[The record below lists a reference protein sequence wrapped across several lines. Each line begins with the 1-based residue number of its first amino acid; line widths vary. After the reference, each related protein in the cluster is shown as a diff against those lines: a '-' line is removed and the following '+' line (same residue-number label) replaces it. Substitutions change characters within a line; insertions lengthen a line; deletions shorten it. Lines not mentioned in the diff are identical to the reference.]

1 MSSPGASGSSSL
13 RAVTDLRPG
22 RASGDGL
29 MRVGAYE
36 ILSKLGEGG
45 MGVVHLARHEETGE
59 RVALKVLRT
68 HVVGDEETRARLER
82 EVRSLRQVRSPW
94 IAEIV
99 DADPYADLP
108 YVATRYVPGPTLH
121 DRIKDDGPVVGE
133 DRFWLARCLAGGVA
147 ACHDAGVLHRDVK
160 PSNVVM
166 EGRTPVLIDFGLA
179 RVADDPK
186 ITLTGWL
193 VGTPGYLAPE
203 ILEGTPSSPAS
214 DVHSWA
220 ATTAYALL
228 GRPPFGTGPSM
239 AVLDRVRR
247 GQHDLDG
254 IEGTMRE
261 VLTAALATDPAD
273 RPGLEELREWL
284 MEPEVPW
291 SGAEAVTKVLPVT
304 MPLAAAPV
312 DAELKPT
319 LVDPDAA
326 DDAVTEMEA
335 VPPTAVTVADAP
347 AEPVVVR
354 RFDPQSPPPA
364 PPAEPGW
371 SPPSKH
377 ANLKRWP
384 GPMHFLVLVALAAIL
399 AGVVA
404 AYPFLGATLLG
415 LGVWLLRAVSMAADH
430 LSKRREAR
438 GRKWYDGLW
447 ALVRSPWDLV
457 RAIPGTA
464 ALTALT
470 GVIAAAAAV
479 GCLAF
484 GLPLTAVLYVAA
496 MVFMSAAW
504 LASQRVRDTVG
515 PVARAAS
522 SPSQRWAVAVVGLAI
537 IAAAVAWYAVQMGVS
552 WVPLDDIR
560 SGQLPDVVRDVLRRA
575 R

>member
-1 MSSPGASGSSSL
+1 
-13 RAVTDLRPG
+13 
-22 RASGDGL
+22 
-29 MRVGAYE
+29 MRVGDYE
-36 ILSKLGEGG
+36 LLSKLGEGG
-45 MGVVHLARHEETGE
+45 MGVVHLARHEESGE

-82 EVRSLRQVRSPW
+82 EVRSLRQVHSPW
-94 IAEIV
+94 IAEIL

-108 YVATRYVPGPTLH
+108 YVATRYVPGPTLY
-121 DRIKDDGPVVGE
+121 DRIKDDGPILGE
-133 DRFWLARCLAGGVA
+133 DRYWLARCLADGVA

-203 ILEGTPSSPAS
+203 ILEGAPATTAS

-220 ATTAYALL
+220 ATTVYALL

-247 GQHDLDG
+247 GQHDLVG
-254 IEGTMRE
+254 VEGSMRE
-261 VLTAALATDPAD
+261 VLAAALATDPAD
-273 RPGLEELREWL
+273 RPGLEELQEWL
-284 MEPEVPW
+284 MEPEEPW
-291 SGAEAVTKVLPVT
+291 SGSDAAAVTEVLPVT
-304 MPLAAAPV
+304 LPLAIAPV
-312 DAELKPT
+312 AVEQPKPT

-326 DDAVTEMEA
+326 DDAVTEA
-335 VPPTAVTVADAP
+335 VAEQVAEEVRPTAVTDTDAP
-347 AEPVVVR
+347 IEPVKVR

-364 PPAEPGW
+364 PTPEPGW

-384 GPMHFLVLVALAAIL
+384 GPMHFVVLVALAAIL

-404 AYPFLGATLLG
+404 AYPFLGVTLLCV
-415 LGVWLLRAVSMAADH
+415 GVWLLRAVSLAADH
-430 LSKRREAR
+430 LSKRREVR
-438 GRKWYDGLW
+438 GRKWYDGPW

-457 RAIPGTA
+457 CAIPGTA
-464 ALTALT
+464 VLTALT
-470 GVIAAAAAV
+470 GVIAAAVAV

-484 GLPLTAVLYVAA
+484 GAPLTVVLYAAA
-496 MVFMSAAW
+496 MTFMAAAW
-504 LASQRVRDTVG
+504 LASQRVRDTLG

-522 SPSQRWAVAVVGLAI
+522 SPSQRWLVTVVGLAI
-537 IAAAVAWYAVQMGVS
+537 IAAAAAWYALQVGVS
-552 WVPLDDIR
+552 WVPFDDGR
-560 SGQLPDVVRDVLRRA
+560 AGWLPDAVRDVLPRVR
-575 R
+575 

>member
-1 MSSPGASGSSSL
+1 M
-13 RAVTDLRPG
+13 TDLRPG
-22 RASGDGL
+22 RASGDEL

-108 YVATRYVPGPTLH
+108 FVATRYVPGPTLH

-220 ATTAYALL
+220 ATTAFALL

-254 IEGTMRE
+254 IEGSMRE
-261 VLTAALATDPAD
+261 VLTAALATDPED

-291 SGAEAVTKVLPVT
+291 SRADSTVTKVLPVT
-304 MPLAAAPV
+304 MPLAAAPA

-326 DDAVTEMEA
+326 GDAVTEVEE

-354 RFDPQSPPPA
+354 RFDPQAPPPA
-364 PPAEPGW
+364 PSPEPGW

-384 GPMHFLVLVALAAIL
+384 GPMHFLILVALAAIL

-415 LGVWLLRAVSMAADH
+415 LGVWLLRAVSLAADH

-470 GVIAAAAAV
+470 GVIAAAVAV
-479 GCLAF
+479 GCLALE
-484 GLPLTAVLYVAA
+484 LPLTVVLYVAA

-522 SPSQRWAVAVVGLAI
+522 SPSQRWVVAAVGLAI
-537 IAAAVAWYAVQMGVS
+537 IAAAVGWYAAQMGVS
-552 WVPLDDIR
+552 WVPLDDVR
-560 SGQLPDVVRDVLRRA
+560 SGQLPRVVSDVLRRA

>member
-1 MSSPGASGSSSL
+1 
-13 RAVTDLRPG
+13 
-22 RASGDGL
+22 

-36 ILSKLGEGG
+36 LLSKLGEGG

-121 DRIKDDGPVVGE
+121 DRIKDDGPVLGE

-254 IEGTMRE
+254 IEGSMRE

-291 SGAEAVTKVLPVT
+291 FGADASVVTKVLPVT
-304 MPLAAAPV
+304 MPLAAAPA

-326 DDAVTEMEA
+326 GDAVTEVATPA
-335 VPPTAVTVADAP
+335 VEEVAPTAVTVADAP
-347 AEPVVVR
+347 VDPLVVR
-354 RFDPQSPPPA
+354 RFDPQDPPPPA
-364 PPAEPGW
+364 PQPEPGW
-371 SPPSKH
+371 SPARAHSS
-377 ANLKRWP
+377 LRRWP
-384 GPMHFLVLVALAAIL
+384 GPRHFLILVALAAIL
-399 AGVVA
+399 SGVVA
-404 AYPFLGATLLG
+404 TVPFLGAALLG
-415 LGVWLLRAVSMAADH
+415 VGIWLLRAVSMAADH
-430 LSKRREAR
+430 FSRRREAR
-438 GRKWYDGLW
+438 GRKWYDAVQ

-457 RAIPGTA
+457 RALPGTVTLSVLA
-464 ALTALT
+464 
-470 GVIAAAAAV
+470 GVIAAAVGV
-479 GCLAF
+479 GCLA
-484 GLPLTAVLYVAA
+484 LEVPLTGALYGAA
-496 MVFMSAAW
+496 MTFMSAAW
-504 LASQRVRDTVG
+504 LASQRVRDIVS
-515 PVARAAS
+515 PIIRAAS
-522 SPSQRWAVAVVGLAI
+522 SPAQRWVVAVLGLAVI
-537 IAAAVAWYAVQMGVS
+537 SAAAAWTAAASGTS
-552 WVPLDDIR
+552 WVPLDQVR
-560 SGQLPDVVRDVLRRA
+560 SGQVPGVVRELVHRIR
-575 R
+575 

>member
-1 MSSPGASGSSSL
+1 M
-13 RAVTDLRPG
+13 TDLRPG

-29 MRVGAYE
+29 VRVGAYE
-36 ILSKLGEGG
+36 ILTRLGEGG

-108 YVATRYVPGPTLH
+108 YVATRYVPGPTLY
-121 DRIKDDGPVVGE
+121 DRIKDDGPVLGE

-203 ILEGTPSSPAS
+203 ILEGTPATPAS

-254 IEGTMRE
+254 IEGSMRE

-284 MEPEVPW
+284 MEPETPW
-291 SGAEAVTKVLPVT
+291 FRGEATAATEVLPVT
-304 MPLAAAPV
+304 LPLAAAPLAAPV
-312 DAELKPT
+312 DVELKPT
-319 LVDPDAA
+319 LVDPDDAA
-326 DDAVTEMEA
+326 TEVEEA
-335 VPPTAVTVADAP
+335 PV
-347 AEPVVVR
+347 EPLVVR
-354 RFDPQSPPPA
+354 RFDPQSPPPPA

-384 GPMHFLVLVALAAIL
+384 GPMHFLILVALAAIL

-404 AYPFLGATLLG
+404 AYPFLGAALLG
-415 LGVWLLRAVSMAADH
+415 LGVWLLRAGSLAADQ

-438 GRKWYDGLW
+438 GRKWYDGPW
-447 ALVRSPWDLV
+447 ALIRSPWDLV
-457 RAIPGTA
+457 RAVPGTA

-470 GVIAAAAAV
+470 GVIAAAVAV
-479 GCLAF
+479 GCLAL
-484 GLPLTAVLYVAA
+484 GLPPTVVLYAA
-496 MVFMSAAW
+496 ALTFMSAAW

-522 SPSQRWAVAVVGLAI
+522 SPSARWVVAVVGLTI
-537 IAAAVAWYAVQMGVS
+537 LAAAIAWYALQMGVS
-552 WVPLDDIR
+552 WVPLDDGR
-560 SGQLPDVVRDVLRRA
+560 AGRLPDAVRDALWRA

>member
-1 MSSPGASGSSSL
+1 
-13 RAVTDLRPG
+13 
-22 RASGDGL
+22 

-36 ILSKLGEGG
+36 ILTKLGEGG

-108 YVATRYVPGPTLH
+108 YVATRYVPGPTLY
-121 DRIKDDGPVVGE
+121 DRIKDDGPVLGE

-203 ILEGTPSSPAS
+203 ILEGTPATPAS

-254 IEGTMRE
+254 IEGSMRE

-291 SGAEAVTKVLPVT
+291 SGTDACAVTEVLPVT
-304 MPLAAAPV
+304 LPLAAAPPGVGPV
-312 DAELKPT
+312 DAGLKPT
-319 LVDPDAA
+319 LIDPDAA
-326 DDAVTEMEA
+326 DDAVTEVAEVSEL
-335 VPPTAVTVADAP
+335 VPPTAVTVAEAP
-347 AEPVVVR
+347 VEPLVVR
-354 RFDPQSPPPA
+354 RFDPQSPPPPA
-364 PPAEPGW
+364 PPPEPGW

-384 GPMHFLVLVALAAIL
+384 GPMHFLILVALAAIL

-415 LGVWLLRAVSMAADH
+415 LGVWLLRAGSLAADQ
-430 LSKRREAR
+430 LSRRREAR
-438 GRKWYDGLW
+438 GRKWYDGPW
-447 ALVRSPWDLV
+447 ALIRSPWDLV
-457 RAIPGTA
+457 RAVPGTA
-464 ALTALT
+464 ALAALT
-470 GVIAAAAAV
+470 GVIAAAVAV
-479 GCLAF
+479 GCLAL
-484 GLPLTAVLYVAA
+484 GVPPTVVLYAA
-496 MVFMSAAW
+496 ALTFMSAAW

-522 SPSQRWAVAVVGLAI
+522 SPSARWVVAVVGLTI
-537 IAAAVAWYAVQMGVS
+537 LAAAIAWYALQMGVS
-552 WVPLDDIR
+552 WVPLDDGR
-560 SGQLPDVVRDVLRRA
+560 AGRLPDAVRDALWRA

>member
-1 MSSPGASGSSSL
+1 
-13 RAVTDLRPG
+13 
-22 RASGDGL
+22 

-36 ILSKLGEGG
+36 ILTKLGEGG

-108 YVATRYVPGPTLH
+108 YVATRYVPGPTLY
-121 DRIKDDGPVVGE
+121 DRIKDDGPVLGE

-203 ILEGTPSSPAS
+203 ILEGTPATPAS

-254 IEGTMRE
+254 IEGSMRE

-284 MEPEVPW
+284 MEPEAPW
-291 SGAEAVTKVLPVT
+291 TRGGAEAVTEVLPVTMT
-304 MPLAAAPV
+304 MPLAAAPM
-312 DAELKPT
+312 DAPADAPSDAPLDAGLKPT

-326 DDAVTEMEA
+326 GDAVTE
-335 VPPTAVTVADAP
+335 VVTP
-347 AEPVVVR
+347 PVVVR
-354 RFDPQSPPPA
+354 RFEPQEPPPLA
-364 PPAEPGW
+364 PQPEPGW
-371 SPPSKH
+371 SPARAHSS
-377 ANLKRWP
+377 LKRWP
-384 GPMHFLVLVALAAIL
+384 GPRHFLILVALAAIL
-399 AGVVA
+399 GGVVA
-404 AYPFLGATLLG
+404 TVPFLGAAVLG
-415 LGVWLLRAVSMAADH
+415 LGIWLLRAASMAADH

-438 GRKWYDGLW
+438 GRKWYDAVQ

-457 RAIPGTA
+457 RALPGTVV
-464 ALTALT
+464 LSVLT
-470 GVIAAAAAV
+470 GVIAAAVGVGLLALELSVTWALYGAAV
-479 GCLAF
+479 
-484 GLPLTAVLYVAA
+484 T
-496 MVFMSAAW
+496 FMSAAW
-504 LASQRVRDTVG
+504 LASQRVRDIVS
-515 PVARAAS
+515 PVIRAAS
-522 SPSQRWAVAVVGLAI
+522 SPVQRWIVAVVGLAVI
-537 IAAAVAWYAVQMGVS
+537 SAAVAWMAAASGTS
-552 WVPLDDIR
+552 WVPLDQAR
-560 SGQLPDVVRDVLRRA
+560 SGQVPGVVRDLAHRLR
-575 R
+575 

>member
-1 MSSPGASGSSSL
+1 M
-13 RAVTDLRPG
+13 TDLRPR

-220 ATTAYALL
+220 ATAAYALL

-254 IEGTMRE
+254 IEGSMRE

-291 SGAEAVTKVLPVT
+291 SGADASAVTKVLPVT
-304 MPLAAAPV
+304 MPLAAAPM

-326 DDAVTEMEA
+326 GDAVTEVEA

-354 RFDPQSPPPA
+354 RFDPQAPPA
-364 PPAEPGW
+364 PSPEPGW

-457 RAIPGTA
+457 RAIPGTV

-470 GVIAAAAAV
+470 GVIAAAVAV
-479 GCLAF
+479 GCLALD
-484 GLPLTAVLYVAA
+484 LPLTVVLYVAA

-522 SPSQRWAVAVVGLAI
+522 SPSQRWVVAVVGLAI
-537 IAAAVAWYAVQMGVS
+537 IAAALAWYAVQMGVS
-552 WVPLDDIR
+552 WVPLDDVR

>member
-1 MSSPGASGSSSL
+1 
-13 RAVTDLRPG
+13 
-22 RASGDGL
+22 

-36 ILSKLGEGG
+36 LLTKLGEGG

-121 DRIKDDGPVVGE
+121 DRIKDDGPVLGE
-133 DRFWLARCLAGGVA
+133 DRFWLARCLADGVA

-254 IEGTMRE
+254 IEGSMRE
-261 VLTAALATDPAD
+261 VLAAALATDPAD

-291 SGAEAVTKVLPVT
+291 SGGDAAAVTKVLPLT
-304 MPLAAAPV
+304 MPLAAAPMNPG
-312 DAELKPT
+312 LKPT

-326 DDAVTEMEA
+326 GDAVTEVATPAVEE
-335 VPPTAVTVADAP
+335 VPPTAVTVADVP

-354 RFDPQSPPPA
+354 RFDPQSPPPPA
-364 PPAEPGW
+364 PPPEPGW

-384 GPMHFLVLVALAAIL
+384 GPMHFLILVALAAIL

-404 AYPFLGATLLG
+404 AYPLPGAALLG
-415 LGVWLLRAVSMAADH
+415 TGVWLLRATSLAADH

-438 GRKWYDGLW
+438 GRKWYDGTW
-447 ALVRSPWDLV
+447 ALIRSPWDLL
-457 RAIPGTA
+457 RAVPGTA

-470 GVIAAAAAV
+470 GVIAAAV
-479 GCLAF
+479 GVGLLAL
-484 GLPLTAVLYVAA
+484 GLPLAAVLYAAA
-496 MVFMSAAW
+496 MIFMSAAW

-515 PVARAAS
+515 PIARAAS
-522 SPSQRWAVAVVGLAI
+522 SPPQRWIVAVIGLAI
-537 IAAAVAWYAVQMGVS
+537 LAAAVAWYALQMGVS
-552 WVPLDDIR
+552 WVPLDDAR
-560 SGQLPDVVRDVLRRA
+560 SSRLPDVLREILRRA

>member
-1 MSSPGASGSSSL
+1 M
-13 RAVTDLRPG
+13 TDLRPG
-22 RASGDGL
+22 RAPGDGL
-29 MRVGAYE
+29 VRVGAYE
-36 ILSKLGEGG
+36 LLTKLGEGG

-68 HVVGDEETRARLER
+68 HVVGDEEARARLER

-121 DRIKDDGPVVGE
+121 DRVRDDGPVLGE
-133 DRFWLARCLAGGVA
+133 DRFWLARCLADGVA

-203 ILEGTPSSPAS
+203 ILEGTPASSAS

-254 IEGTMRE
+254 IDGPMRE
-261 VLTAALATDPAD
+261 VLTLALATDPAD

-291 SGAEAVTKVLPVT
+291 SGGDAAAVTKVLPLT
-304 MPLAAAPV
+304 LPLAAAPV
-312 DAELKPT
+312 SAGLKPT

-326 DDAVTEMEA
+326 GDAVTEVVPPEMEQ

-354 RFDPQSPPPA
+354 RFDPQTPPA
-364 PPAEPGW
+364 PPPEPGW

-384 GPMHFLVLVALAAIL
+384 GPMHFLILLALAAIL

-404 AYPFLGATLLG
+404 AYPFLGVALLC
-415 LGVWLLRAVSMAADH
+415 LGVWLLRAVSLAADH
-430 LSKRREAR
+430 LTKRREAR
-438 GRKWYDGLW
+438 GRKWYDGPW
-447 ALVRSPWDLV
+447 ALIRSPWDLV
-457 RAIPGTA
+457 RAVPGTA
-464 ALTALT
+464 ALTVLT
-470 GVIAAAAAV
+470 GVIAAAVGVGSLALGAPLAA
-479 GCLAF
+479 A
-484 GLPLTAVLYVAA
+484 LYAAA
-496 MVFMSAAW
+496 MTFMSAAW

-522 SPSQRWAVAVVGLAI
+522 SPSQRWVVAAVALAI
-537 IAAAVAWYAVQMGVS
+537 IAAGIAWYVLQVGVS
-552 WVPLDDIR
+552 WMPLDDAR
-560 SGQLPDVVRDVLRRA
+560 SSQLPDILRDVLRRA

>member
-1 MSSPGASGSSSL
+1 M
-13 RAVTDLRPG
+13 TDLRPG

-29 MRVGAYE
+29 VRVGAYE
-36 ILSKLGEGG
+36 LLTKLGEGG

-121 DRIKDDGPVVGE
+121 DRIKDDGPVLGE

-203 ILEGTPSSPAS
+203 ILEGTPSTPAS

-220 ATTAYALL
+220 ATTTYALT

-254 IEGTMRE
+254 IEGSMRE

-291 SGAEAVTKVLPVT
+291 SGGDASAVTEVLPVT
-304 MPLAAAPV
+304 MPLAAAPA

-319 LVDPDAA
+319 LVDADAA
-326 DDAVTEMEA
+326 DDAMTEVEE
-335 VPPTAVTVADAP
+335 VPPTAVTDADVP
-347 AEPVVVR
+347 AEPLVVR
-354 RFDPQSPPPA
+354 RFDPQAPPPA
-364 PPAEPGW
+364 PSPEPGW

-384 GPMHFLVLVALAAIL
+384 GPMHFLILVALAAIL

-404 AYPFLGATLLG
+404 VYPFLGAGLLG
-415 LGVWLLRAVSMAADH
+415 LGVWLLRATSLAADH
-430 LSKRREAR
+430 LAKRREAR
-438 GRKWYDGLW
+438 GRKWYDGPW
-447 ALVRSPWDLV
+447 ALVRSPWDFL
-457 RAIPGTA
+457 RAIPGTV

-470 GVIAAAAAV
+470 GVIAAAVAV
-479 GCLAF
+479 GCL
-484 GLPLTAVLYVAA
+484 GLGVPLTAVLYAAA
-496 MVFMSAAW
+496 MTFMSAAW

-522 SPSQRWAVAVVGLAI
+522 APWQRWVVAVVGLVI

-552 WVPLDDIR
+552 WVPLDDGR
-560 SGQLPDVVRDVLRRA
+560 AGQLPDAVRDALWRA

>member
-1 MSSPGASGSSSL
+1 M
-13 RAVTDLRPG
+13 TDLRPG
-22 RASGDGL
+22 RAYGDGL

-36 ILSKLGEGG
+36 ILSRLGEGG

-82 EVRSLRQVRSPW
+82 EVRSLGQVNSPW
-94 IAEIV
+94 VAEIL
-99 DADPYADLP
+99 DADPYGDHP

-121 DRIKDDGPVVGE
+121 DRIKDDGPVRGE
-133 DRFWLARCLAGGVA
+133 DRFWLARCLAAGVA
-147 ACHDAGVLHRDVK
+147 ACHDADVLHRDVK

-203 ILEGTPSSPAS
+203 ILEGVPATAAS

-254 IEGTMRE
+254 VDGSMRE
-261 VLTAALATDPAD
+261 VLAAALATDPAD

-284 MEPEVPW
+284 MEPEVAW
-291 SGAEAVTKVLPVT
+291 TGCGGAAAVTKVLPLT

-312 DAELKPT
+312 AAVQPKPT
-319 LVDPDAA
+319 LVDPAAAGDAL
-326 DDAVTEMEA
+326 TEVEE
-335 VPPTAVTVADAP
+335 VPPTAVTASDAS

-364 PPAEPGW
+364 PHPESRW

-377 ANLKRWP
+377 KNLRRWP
-384 GPMHFLVLVALAAIL
+384 GPRHFLVLVVLAAIL

-404 AYPFLGATLLG
+404 AYPVPGVTLLCV
-415 LGVWLLRAVSMAADH
+415 GVWLVRATSLAADQ

-438 GRKWYDGLW
+438 GRKWYDGMW

-457 RAIPGTA
+457 RAIPGTVV
-464 ALTALT
+464 LTVLT
-470 GVIAAAAAV
+470 GVIAAAVAV
-479 GCLAF
+479 AGYVL
-484 GLPLTAVLYVAA
+484 GLPPTAALYAAA
-496 MVFMSAAW
+496 MTFMSAAW
-504 LASQRVRDTVG
+504 LASQRVRDTIG
-515 PVARAAS
+515 PIVRVAS
-522 SPSQRWAVAVVGLAI
+522 SPPQRWVVAVIALAI
-537 IAAAVAWYAVQMGVS
+537 LAAAAAWYALQMGVS
-552 WVPLDDIR
+552 WVPLDDGR
-560 SGQLPDVVRDVLRRA
+560 AGQLPGAVREVLGRPR
-575 R
+575 

>member
-1 MSSPGASGSSSL
+1 M
-13 RAVTDLRPG
+13 TDLRPG

-29 MRVGAYE
+29 VRVGSYE
-36 ILSKLGEGG
+36 LLSRLGEGG

-121 DRIKDDGPVVGE
+121 DRIKDDGPVLGE
-133 DRFWLARCLAGGVA
+133 DRFWMARCLAGGVA

-203 ILEGTPSSPAS
+203 ILEGTPASPAS

-254 IEGTMRE
+254 IDGSMRD
-261 VLTAALATDPAD
+261 VLAAALATDPAD

-291 SGAEAVTKVLPVT
+291 SGADASAVTAVLPVT
-304 MPLAAAPV
+304 LPLAAAP
-312 DAELKPT
+312 AEAEQPKPT
-319 LVDPDAA
+319 LVDPGAA
-326 DDAVTEMEA
+326 GDAVTEVAPPE
-335 VPPTAVTVADAP
+335 VEEVSPTAVTAADAP
-347 AEPVVVR
+347 VEPVVVR
-354 RFDPQSPPPA
+354 RFDPQA
-364 PPAEPGW
+364 PVPEPGW

-384 GPMHFLVLVALAAIL
+384 GPMHFLILVALAAIL

-404 AYPFLGATLLG
+404 AYPFLGAALLG
-415 LGVWLLRAVSMAADH
+415 LGVWLLRAGSLAADQ

-438 GRKWYDGLW
+438 GRKWYDGPW
-447 ALVRSPWDLV
+447 ALIRSPWDLV
-457 RAIPGTA
+457 RAVPGTA

-470 GVIAAAAAV
+470 GVIAAAVAV
-479 GCLAF
+479 GCLAL
-484 GLPLTAVLYVAA
+484 GLPPTVVLYAA
-496 MVFMSAAW
+496 AVTFMSAAW

-522 SPSQRWAVAVVGLAI
+522 SPSQRWVVAVVGLVI
-537 IAAAVAWYAVQMGVS
+537 IAAALAWHVTQVGIS
-552 WVPLDDIR
+552 WVPLDDPR
-560 SGQLPDVVRDVLRRA
+560 SSRLPDVLRELLGL
-575 R
+575 

>member
-1 MSSPGASGSSSL
+1 
-13 RAVTDLRPG
+13 
-22 RASGDGL
+22 

-220 ATTAYALL
+220 ATAAYALL

-254 IEGTMRE
+254 IEGSMRE

-291 SGAEAVTKVLPVT
+291 SGADASAVTKVLPVT
-304 MPLAAAPV
+304 MPLAAAPM

-326 DDAVTEMEA
+326 GDAVTEVEA

-354 RFDPQSPPPA
+354 RFDPQAPPA
-364 PPAEPGW
+364 PSPEPGW

-457 RAIPGTA
+457 RAIPGTV

-470 GVIAAAAAV
+470 GVIAAAVAV
-479 GCLAF
+479 GCLALD
-484 GLPLTAVLYVAA
+484 LPLTVVLYVAA

-522 SPSQRWAVAVVGLAI
+522 SPSQRWVVAVVGLAI
-537 IAAAVAWYAVQMGVS
+537 IAAALAWYAVQMGVS
-552 WVPLDDIR
+552 WVPLDDVR

>member
-1 MSSPGASGSSSL
+1 M
-13 RAVTDLRPG
+13 TDLRPG
-22 RASGDGL
+22 RASGNGL
-29 MRVGAYE
+29 VRVGAYE
-36 ILSKLGEGG
+36 LLTKLGEGG

-121 DRIKDDGPVVGE
+121 DRIKDDGPVLGE
-133 DRFWLARCLAGGVA
+133 DRFWLARCLADGVA

-203 ILEGTPSSPAS
+203 ILEGTPATPAS

-254 IEGTMRE
+254 IEGSMRE

-291 SGAEAVTKVLPVT
+291 SGGDAAAVTKVLPLT
-304 MPLAAAPV
+304 MPLAAAPM

-326 DDAVTEMEA
+326 GDAVTEVEPPA
-335 VPPTAVTVADAP
+335 VEEVPPTAVTVADAP
-347 AEPVVVR
+347 AEPLVVR
-354 RFDPQSPPPA
+354 RFDPQQPPPSA
-364 PPAEPGW
+364 PPREPGW

-384 GPMHFLVLVALAAIL
+384 GPMHFLILVALAAIL
-399 AGVVA
+399 AGIVA

-415 LGVWLLRAVSMAADH
+415 VGVWLLRAASLASDH
-430 LSKRREAR
+430 LTKRREAR
-438 GRKWYDGLW
+438 GRKWYDGPW
-447 ALVRSPWDLV
+447 ALIRSPWDLV

-464 ALTALT
+464 ALTVLT
-470 GVIAAAAAV
+470 GVIAAAV
-479 GCLAF
+479 GVGLLAL
-484 GLPLTAVLYVAA
+484 GVPPAAVLYAAA
-496 MVFMSAAW
+496 MTFMSAAW

-522 SPSQRWAVAVVGLAI
+522 SPSQRWVVAVVGLAI
-537 IAAAVAWYAVQMGVS
+537 IAAGVAWYVLQVGVS
-552 WVPLDDIR
+552 WTPLDDVR
-560 SGQLPDVVRDVLRRA
+560 SSQLPDALRDVLRDVLRRA

>member
-1 MSSPGASGSSSL
+1 VTTAPRRLPATQRDTVGDYDLLSL
-13 RAVTDLRPG
+13 
-22 RASGDGL
+22 
-29 MRVGAYE
+29 
-36 ILSKLGEGG
+36 LGQGG
-45 MGVVHLARHEETGE
+45 MGRVHLASHRTSGE

-68 HVVGDEETRARLER
+68 QFVGDEEGRHRLAR
-82 EVRSLRQVRSPW
+82 EVSSLQRVRSRW
-94 IAEIV
+94 VAGV
-99 DADPYADLP
+99 VGADPGGVVPWL
-108 YVATRYVPGPTLH
+108 ATRYVPGPTLH

-254 IEGTMRE
+254 IEGSMRD

-291 SGAEAVTKVLPVT
+291 SGADASAVTKVLPVT

-312 DAELKPT
+312 DAGLKPT

-326 DDAVTEMEA
+326 GDAVTEVEK

-354 RFDPQSPPPA
+354 RFDTQAPPPA
-364 PPAEPGW
+364 PSPEPGW

-384 GPMHFLVLVALAAIL
+384 GPMHFLILVALAAIL

-415 LGVWLLRAVSMAADH
+415 LGVWLLRAVSLAADH

-457 RAIPGTA
+457 RAVPGTM

-470 GVIAAAAAV
+470 GVIAAAVAV
-479 GCLAF
+479 GCLAL

-522 SPSQRWAVAVVGLAI
+522 SPSQRWVVAVVGLAI
-537 IAAAVAWYAVQMGVS
+537 IAAAAAWYAVQMGVS
-552 WVPLDDIR
+552 WVPLDDVR
-560 SGQLPDVVRDVLRRA
+560 SGQLPGVVRDVLRRA